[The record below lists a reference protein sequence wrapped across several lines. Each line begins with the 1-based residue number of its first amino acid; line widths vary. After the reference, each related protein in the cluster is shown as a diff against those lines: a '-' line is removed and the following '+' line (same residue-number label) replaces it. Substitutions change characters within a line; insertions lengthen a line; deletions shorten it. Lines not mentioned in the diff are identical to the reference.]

1 MFKYIKRTLLG
12 ILLTV
17 YIAVALVN
25 YSVVQQIAG
34 SVASTYFSKEW
45 NTKVRVQSLS
55 FNILDHITLRGIEL
69 YTPEGDTVYVGEKIS
84 VRFDELPISSKGL
97 KLERVY
103 MKNAYYC
110 LEKYP
115 GDNGINLNFII
126 NHYKKEKDDDDTTH
140 NRFVISVNQLT
151 LRNIEYMMYLP
162 GYQDFEYEHGVNVK
176 AMNFKNINA
185 RMKNIRVDASYIS
198 TRIES
203 FSAEEVSGFN
213 LHNLKGNAYVSP
225 NAITLT
231 DMEVETD
238 FSKLNG
244 SASLLYNGW
253 EEMSDYLNKV
263 HMVAEFNPGSYGGL
277 KDAAYW
283 APMLWGFDAKVNV
296 QGKFYGT
303 VADMHTDYA
312 KLQIEDHTTLI
323 MNGYITGLPNM
334 KETIIKGDIER
345 LTTTV
350 DLFSKVGLPYSWP
363 KFKMPAILK
372 PLNEITLSGT
382 FIGTIYEFFATA
394 NINTSIGRLTA
405 YTDFY
410 QSDVVNGYA
419 YNASI
424 SSPKINVARLLPN
437 DWLTS
442 TGLNIN
448 LEGEGFDLSTM
459 RLDITDA
466 LFSNAKIRNNYIDA
480 INISASLNEMIA
492 DLKLNVADTN
502 LDIDLYANA
511 NMQDSVNKYIGS
523 ISINNINLSDFELW
537 KTEKDTSITLATIIN
552 ANMEGNSVDQLCGH
566 IFLENTELN
575 INPNNK
581 IFFQNI
587 SIGAK
592 ELNNYRNVTL
602 NISDFARLETKGYF
616 KYSDFGTITQKFFN
630 SFVPKNYNVFL
641 NEKSADAGGVTD
653 AEFDFSF
660 VLTDTNNLI
669 AKIVPGLY
677 IAPKT
682 SVEGSYNYTQSLKLD
697 VVSKLV
703 AYNSMAL
710 DKLNI
715 SAKERSGIYTLNMK
729 SPKLY
734 TESSSIL
741 ENINITLNSTPMLLQ
756 LQLLWNA
763 NDNTAKNMGNINI
776 DVTNNLVSNMINI
789 YNSHFVIN
797 GERWNI
803 TNNGNI
809 ILFDTNTLQ
818 IHNLQFGSN
827 KQSLTINSDIVKG
840 TKDSLDLIFD
850 NFSLEQFNALLA
862 NTDLTLN
869 GIIKGNLNIKDLYT
883 SPYFDAEL
891 AIHDWKINNQDIG
904 NANITSNWDVENK
917 ALNINLQSNLE
928 RNDKVMSPLTASGYF
943 YPTREDDNIDFEVN
957 FDGFSLK
964 SIEPF
969 LKSFSSRFEG
979 NLHGAFDIKG
989 NIKDPK
995 ISGSTMVE
1003 NGVIK
1008 IDYTNTSYFF
1018 SDSIIIDNQN
1028 IVLKDFEI
1036 KDEKD
1041 NAAYI
1046 KGDITHS
1053 GFKNFNFD
1061 IDLTTNN
1068 FLVVNTTQVN
1078 ELPFYG
1084 TIYATADV
1092 KVSGTDKNINILV
1105 ESKTNRNSVLSIPLN
1120 DKRILKEQN
1129 FIQFVQREKV
1139 VDESYFSNKSKPADK
1154 SLPKINYKVS
1164 LNIEATPD
1172 IKVNLPMDFSSI
1184 KAVVSATGSGDL
1196 RLNINSDDPF
1206 SMMGDYNINSGTFK
1220 VDFMNLLSRELKIE
1234 NGSSLNW
1241 TGDPANAAINID
1253 GIYERRVSL
1262 SSLTGQKDALD
1273 NISHKSV
1280 NVESI
1285 ISLTGNLSSPKIGFD
1300 FRLPNVD
1307 QSTEEEVYALI
1318 DRSNEREMIN
1328 QTVSLLLTGE
1338 FLPVS
1343 GNNDAIANAGLGNGV
1358 DFVANQVSSI
1368 ITSMIKVVDVNFE
1381 YKSQT
1386 ELTSDQLNID
1396 ISKEWN
1402 KFYFET
1408 TFGWGGNNN
1417 FNRQENT
1424 TLIGDMLVGYKI
1436 TPYLHVIV
1444 FNRSNVNDYTKQN
1457 LPYTQGVGLKYTHSF
1472 DTWKNFFRSRNKQTD
1487 KNNSKQ

>member
-1 MFKYIKRTLLG
+1 MG
-12 ILLTV
+12 ILLTI

-45 NTKVRVQSLS
+45 NAKVRVQSLS
-55 FNILDHITLRGIEL
+55 FNILNNVTLRGIEL

-84 VRFDELPISSKGL
+84 VRFHELPISSKGL
-97 KLERVY
+97 KLESVY

-115 GDNGINLNFII
+115 GDEGINLNFII
-126 NHYKKEKDDDDTTH
+126 NHYKKDKDDSDSTR
-140 NRFVISVNQLT
+140 NRFVVSVDRLT
-151 LRNIEYMMYLP
+151 LRNVEYMMYLP
-162 GYQDFEYEHGVNVK
+162 DYQDFEYDHGVNVR

-185 RMKNIRVDASYIS
+185 RMKNIRVDASYVS

-213 LHNLKGNAYVSP
+213 LRNLKGNAYVSP
-225 NAITLT
+225 NGITLS
-231 DMEVETD
+231 DMELKTD
-238 FSKLNG
+238 YSNLIG
-244 SASLLYNGW
+244 SASLIYNGW
-253 EEMSDYLNKV
+253 DEMKDYINKV
-263 HMVAEFNPGSYGGL
+263 NMVAEFKPGTYGDL

-283 APMLWGFDAKVNV
+283 APMLWGFDAKVDL

-303 VADMHTDYA
+303 VADMHTNYA

-334 KETIIKGDIER
+334 KETIIKGDIDR

-350 DLFSKVGLPYSWP
+350 DLLSEVGLPYSWP
-363 KFKMPAILK
+363 KFNVPDMLK

-394 NINTSIGRLTA
+394 NITTSIGRLTA
-405 YTDFY
+405 YADFY
-410 QSDVVNGYA
+410 QSDSSNQYA
-419 YNASI
+419 YNASV
-424 SSPKINVARLLPN
+424 SSPGINIVKILPN
-437 DWLTS
+437 EWLSS
-442 TGLNIN
+442 TALNIN
-448 LEGEGFDLSTM
+448 VEGEGFDPSSMKLN
-459 RLDITDA
+459 ITDA
-466 LFSNAKIRNNYIDA
+466 MLYNAKIRNNNIDA
-480 INISASLNEMIA
+480 ISLSATLDAMIA
-492 DLKLNVADTN
+492 ELTLNVADSN
-502 LDIDLYANA
+502 LSVDIYANA
-511 NMQDSVNKYIGS
+511 NMQDSINKYVGNINV
-523 ISINNINLSDFELW
+523 NNINLSDFDLW
-537 KTEKDTSITLATIIN
+537 KTEKDTSITLATMVN
-552 ANMEGNSVDQLCGH
+552 ANIEGNSVDELCGYVL
-566 IFLENTELN
+566 FKNTNLGLN
-575 INPNNK
+575 PDNN
-581 IFFQNI
+581 IYLQNI
-587 SIGAK
+587 AVTAK
-592 ELNNYRNVTL
+592 EFNNYRNVAL
-602 NISDFARLETKGYF
+602 DISDFGRLEAKGYF
-616 KYSDFGTITQKFFN
+616 EYSDFGPITQKFFN
-630 SFVPKNYNVFL
+630 SFVPNNYNVFATS
-641 NEKSADAGGVTD
+641 SAPVATD
-653 AEFDFSF
+653 AEFAFSF
-660 VLTDTNNLI
+660 VLTDTTNMLSI
-669 AKIVPGLY
+669 LVPGLY
-677 IAPKT
+677 IAPNT
-682 SVEGSYNYTQSLKLD
+682 SLEGTYSYTESLKLE

-703 AYNSMAL
+703 AYNNIAL
-710 DKLNI
+710 DKLNL
-715 SAKERSGIYTLNMK
+715 SGLDKSGKYTLNLQ

-734 TESSSIL
+734 TETSTL
-741 ENINITLNSTPMLLQ
+741 FENIDITVSSAPMLLQ
-756 LQLLWNA
+756 LNLLWNDA
-763 NDNTAKNMGNINI
+763 DSNEKNKGDINI
-776 DVTNNLVSNMINI
+776 DVSNNSVSNLINVQ
-789 YNSHFVIN
+789 NSQFVIN

-803 TNNGNI
+803 SNNGNI
-809 ILFDTNTLQ
+809 IVFDTGTLI
-818 IHNLQFGSN
+818 IHNLEFASN
-827 KQSLTINSDIVKG
+827 TQSLIINSDIVKG
-840 TKDSLDLIFD
+840 TKDSLDFIFN
-850 NFSLEQFNALLA
+850 NFGLEQFNALLV
-862 NTDLTLN
+862 NTDFTLD
-869 GIIKGNLNIKDLYT
+869 GVVQGNLNIKDLYT

-904 NANITSNWDVENK
+904 NANITSYWDLENK

-928 RNDKVMSPLTASGYF
+928 RDDKIISPLTASGYF
-943 YPTREDDNIDFEVN
+943 YPTKDTDNMDFEIN

-964 SIEPF
+964 SLEPF

-989 NIKDPK
+989 NINNPQ

-1018 SDSIIIDNQN
+1018 SDSVTIDNQH
-1028 IVLKDFEI
+1028 IILKDFEI

-1041 NAAYI
+1041 NVAYI
-1046 KGDITHS
+1046 RGDITHS
-1053 GFKNFNFD
+1053 GFKDFNFD
-1061 IDLTTNN
+1061 IDLNTDN

-1092 KVSGTDKNINILV
+1092 KVTGTDKNINILV
-1105 ESKTNRNSVLSIPLN
+1105 ESKTNRNSVLNVPLN
-1120 DKRILKEQN
+1120 DKRTLKEQN

-1139 VDESYFSNKSKPADK
+1139 VDESYFSNKPKVTDK
-1154 SLPKINYKVS
+1154 YLPRINYKLS

-1172 IKVNLPMDFSSI
+1172 IKVNLPMDFSSM

-1196 RLNINSDDPF
+1196 RLNVNSDEPF

-1220 VDFMNLLSRELKIE
+1220 VDFMSLLSRELKIE

-1241 TGDPANAAINID
+1241 TGEPANATININ
-1253 GIYERRVSL
+1253 GVYEKRVSL

-1285 ISLTGNLSSPKIGFD
+1285 ISLTGNLSNPKIGFD

-1343 GNNDAIANAGLGNGV
+1343 GNNDAIANTGIGSGV
-1358 DFVANQVSSI
+1358 ELVANQVSSI
-1368 ITSMIKVVDVNFE
+1368 ISSMIKVVDVNFE

-1408 TFGWGGNNN
+1408 TFGWGGNN
-1417 FNRQENT
+1417 FNQQENT

-1472 DTWKNFFRSRNKQTD
+1472 DTWKNFFRNRSKQAD
-1487 KNNSKQ
+1487 KNNSKK